1 MPAAL
6 RHFRV
11 AILIQIGVE
20 RNERVIE
27 RIALD
32 PDPRRTRLGCRDSY
46 FIDATEVPFQR
57 QLPGLAGFDP
67 TRSDATGS
75 NRAVNQGRLTGMQRA
90 LCVTAQ
96 PLINKSLTATWHEV
110 RPRS

>member
-11 AILIQIGVE
+11 AILIQISVE
-20 RNERVIE
+20 WNERVIE

-46 FIDATEVPFQR
+46 FIDATGVPFQR

-67 TRSDATGS
+67 LVPVASGS
-75 NRAVNQGRLTGMQRA
+75 FETTENQT
-90 LCVTAQ
+90 
-96 PLINKSLTATWHEV
+96 
-110 RPRS
+110 

>member
-11 AILIQIGVE
+11 VILIQIGVE

-27 RIALD
+27 KIALD

-46 FIDATEVPFQR
+46 LIDATGVPFQR
-57 QLPGLAGFDP
+57 QLPGWQGSDP
-67 TRSDATGS
+67 KLPVMTDRFRAMQCRSW
-75 NRAVNQGRLTGMQRA
+75 LT
-90 LCVTAQ
+90 C
-96 PLINKSLTATWHEV
+96 
-110 RPRS
+110 

>member
-11 AILIQIGVE
+11 AILIEIGVE
-20 RNERVIE
+20 RNKRVIE

-67 TRSDATGS
+67 MAPVRSGRS
-75 NRAVNQGRLTGMQRA
+75 LEGRLK
-90 LCVTAQ
+90 L
-96 PLINKSLTATWHEV
+96 
-110 RPRS
+110 RSSSRG

>member
-11 AILIQIGVE
+11 VILTQIGVE

-27 RIALD
+27 KIALD

-46 FIDATEVPFQR
+46 LIDATGVPFQR

-67 TRSDATGS
+67 KLTIANDWYRATR
-75 NRAVNQGRLTGMQRA
+75 
-90 LCVTAQ
+90 
-96 PLINKSLTATWHEV
+96 
-110 RPRS
+110 

>member
-6 RHFRV
+6 RYFGV
-11 AILIQIGVE
+11 VILTQIGIE

-27 RIALD
+27 KLTLD

-46 FIDATEVPFQR
+46 LIDATGVPSQS

-67 TRSDATGS
+67 EQPVTYSHKRSMGIVKAALAQNPTDPQLLKD
-75 NRAVNQGRLTGMQRA
+75 VN
-90 LCVTAQ
+90 
-96 PLINKSLTATWHEV
+96 LIAC
-110 RPRS
+110 

>member
-6 RHFRV
+6 RYFGV
-11 AILIQIGVE
+11 VILTQIGIE

-27 RIALD
+27 KLTLD

-46 FIDATEVPFQR
+46 LIDATGVPSQS

-67 TRSDATGS
+67 VRTAMTVRF
-75 NRAVNQGRLTGMQRA
+75 RAA
-90 LCVTAQ
+90 
-96 PLINKSLTATWHEV
+96 
-110 RPRS
+110 

>member
-32 PDPRRTRLGCRDSY
+32 PDPRRTRLGCRDRY

-57 QLPGLAGFDP
+57 QLPGLAGFD
-67 TRSDATGS
+67 RG
-75 NRAVNQGRLTGMQRA
+75 RAKA
-90 LCVTAQ
+90 LKIRRGEDC
-96 PLINKSLTATWHEV
+96 PSGECSR
-110 RPRS
+110 RPRIIDVDAN

>member
-1 MPAAL
+1 LLCIEIPAAL

-11 AILIQIGVE
+11 VILIQIGVE

-32 PDPRRTRLGCRDSY
+32 PDPRRTRLGCRDNY
-46 FIDATEVPFQR
+46 FIDATGVPFQR

-67 TRSDATGS
+67 NPPAIFVGFAATQPVCL
-75 NRAVNQGRLTGMQRA
+75 AIRLM
-90 LCVTAQ
+90 
-96 PLINKSLTATWHEV
+96 P
-110 RPRS
+110 

>member
-6 RHFRV
+6 RHFQV
-11 AILIQIGVE
+11 GILIQIGGE

-32 PDPRRTRLGCRDSY
+32 PDPRRTRLGCRDSW

-67 TRSDATGS
+67 ILPVASGGFG
-75 NRAVNQGRLTGMQRA
+75 VLQRPHQRPIPA
-90 LCVTAQ
+90 M
-96 PLINKSLTATWHEV
+96 SL
-110 RPRS
+110 

>member
-11 AILIQIGVE
+11 VILTQIGVE

-27 RIALD
+27 KIALD

-46 FIDATEVPFQR
+46 LIDATGVPLQR
-57 QLPGLAGFDP
+57 QLPGPAGFDP
-67 TRSDATGS
+67 EPTLMNGGYPEIKFLRHNLIASA
-75 NRAVNQGRLTGMQRA
+75 NRCHRGRTVQDNHRYRHG
-90 LCVTAQ
+90 
-96 PLINKSLTATWHEV
+96 
-110 RPRS
+110 

>member
-6 RHFRV
+6 RQFRV
-11 AILIQIGVE
+11 VILTQIGVE

-27 RIALD
+27 KIALD

-46 FIDATEVPFQR
+46 LIDATGVPLQR

-67 TRSDATGS
+67 
-75 NRAVNQGRLTGMQRA
+75 VVP
-90 LCVTAQ
+90 VTNGGLAAY
-96 PLINKSLTATWHEV
+96 L
-110 RPRS
+110 RC